1 MTHHSSEK
9 KHLTRT
15 LEIIQCIQCGS
26 GLNASELAERF
37 GVSKR
42 TIYRDLNTIR
52 NSGVHVRFDNHA
64 DGYRMLSADNQL
76 TIHRQI
82 SLEQLRELIL
92 GIYCAP
98 WYQIEG
104 THPLVD
110 ATLELLIDKL
120 DESQRVAI
128 RRLQRACRFFG
139 SPTPVSTLHRD
150 IIQAIADSIM
160 QQQQVELLVIEQDD
174 TRIISPLHQ
183 HWEKLANW
191 IRFAPQTIFFENNV
205 WYVSGRN
212 PSCNFVTCFHIN
224 NIFNVRF
231 TDEHFTTSRTDLS
244 WPFQAHPMPANQN
257 SLPTQIKI
265 QDENKEALRSM

>member
-1 MTHHSSEK
+1 MTHHPSEK

-52 NSGVHVRFDNHA
+52 NSGVHVRFDNLA

-82 SLEQLRELIL
+82 SLEQLRELVL

-104 THPLVD
+104 THPFVD
-110 ATLELLIDKL
+110 ASLELLIDKL

-128 RRLQRACRFFG
+128 RRLQRACRFFCSQ
-139 SPTPVSTLHRD
+139 SPVGTLQRD

-160 QQQQVELLVIEQDD
+160 QQQQVELLVIEEDD
-174 TRIISPLHQ
+174 ARVTSPLHQ

-191 IRFAPQTIFFENNV
+191 IRFAPHAIFFENNA

-212 PSCNFVTCFHIN
+212 PTRNFVTCFHVA

-231 TDEHFTTSRTDLS
+231 TDERFTTSRTDLS
-244 WPFQAHPMPANQN
+244 LPLQEHPIPTNQN
-257 SLPTQIKI
+257 TPPTQFKVWK
-265 QDENKEALRSM
+265 ENKKTLRSI

>member
-1 MTHHSSEK
+1 MTHQQSEK

-42 TIYRDLNTIR
+42 TVYRDLNTIR
-52 NSGVHVRFDNHA
+52 NSGMHVRFDNLA

-76 TIHRQI
+76 TIHRKI
-82 SLEQLRELIL
+82 SLEQLRELVL

-104 THPLVD
+104 THPLVN
-110 ATLELLIDKL
+110 ASLELLIDKL

-128 RRLQRACRFFG
+128 RRLQRACRFLC
-139 SPTPVSTLHRD
+139 SPSPVCTLQRD

-160 QQQQVELLVIEQDD
+160 QQQQVELLVIEEDV
-174 TRIISPLHQ
+174 TRGNNPPDQ
-183 HWEKLANW
+183 HWEELAIW
-191 IRFAPQTIFFENNV
+191 IRFAPYTIFFENHG

-212 PSCNFVTCFHIN
+212 PSHNFVSCFPVAE
-224 NIFNVRF
+224 IFNVRF
-231 TDEHFTTSRTDLS
+231 TDKSFTTSRTDHSL
-244 WPFQAHPMPANQN
+244 PIQEHHPATDQN
-257 SLPTQIKI
+257 TPPTQIKFCK
-265 QDENKEALRSM
+265 ENKKNLSSI